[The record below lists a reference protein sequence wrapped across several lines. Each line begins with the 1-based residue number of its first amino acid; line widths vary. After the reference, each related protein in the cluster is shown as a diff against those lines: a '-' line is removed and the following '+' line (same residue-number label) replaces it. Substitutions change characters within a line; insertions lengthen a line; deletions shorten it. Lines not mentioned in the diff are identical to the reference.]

1 MHIIDTLKVEH
12 AITVYYSQSFYEI
25 FSIASQ
31 PTGDCIRVLY
41 LIFMFQLIISE
52 EPNMLRLWLHSICLA
67 VN

>member
-12 AITVYYSQSFYEI
+12 AITMYYSQSFYEI

-41 LIFMFQLIISE
+41 LIFMFQLII
-52 EPNMLRLWLHSICLA
+52 
-67 VN
+67 